1 MNRTELNILS
11 NFSNLNVQDKS
22 LFLGS
27 CFAENIGKKFQSYHL
42 NTSINPLG
50 VVFHPIPLFGLLKRA
65 LDKNYFNEKDFFEY
79 QDYWFN
85 YELSGKCAKYE
96 RNESVDFAN
105 KKLRELDS
113 ELSSSSRLFLTFGS
127 SILRKF
133 ESLPV
138 ANCHK
143 QPLRDFEKEIS
154 SVSNMI
160 EYLKPI
166 LKKIFQVNPSIKI
179 SLSVSP
185 VRHTKEGM
193 MENSLS
199 KSNLIILCNQMAS
212 QFKNVE
218 YLPIYEVVIDELRDY
233 SFFNNDLVHPNEKA
247 IEIVWE
253 KIKKGIGSKD
263 FNRFCNQSQKL
274 LNSFQHKTMYPKSK
288 QNILFL
294 NNLLTAIIEHENNY
308 DVNWHHEKKT
318 IVDQLKSLA

>member
-1 MNRTELNILS
+1 
-11 NFSNLNVQDKS
+11 
-22 LFLGS
+22 
-27 CFAENIGKKFQSYHL
+27 
-42 NTSINPLG
+42 
-50 VVFHPIPLFGLLKRA
+50 
-65 LDKNYFNEKDFFEY
+65 
-79 QDYWFN
+79 
-85 YELSGKCAKYE
+85 
-96 RNESVDFAN
+96 
-105 KKLRELDS
+105 
-113 ELSSSSRLFLTFGS
+113 
-127 SILRKF
+127 
-133 ESLPV
+133 
-138 ANCHK
+138 
-143 QPLRDFEKEIS
+143 
-154 SVSNMI
+154 
-160 EYLKPI
+160 
-166 LKKIFQVNPSIKI
+166 
-179 SLSVSP
+179 
-185 VRHTKEGM
+185 
-193 MENSLS
+193 
-199 KSNLIILCNQMAS
+199 MAS